1 MVLVSAH
8 AARGS
13 LRLQGVRFDEGRPR
27 ALDRAYRVRGSDDTA
42 ARAAA
47 REHRNP
53 HAGVF
58 LISVIPGRAEG
69 ASPESITPALAEPAL
84 SIPWT
89 DRDYGFRTCR
99 CAAIRNDGYYRFENW
114 KLLLGLAL

>member
-13 LRLQGVRFDEGRPR
+13 LRLQGVRFDEGRAR

-58 LISVIPGRAEG
+58 LTSVIPGRAQRVRPEVAGPMAGSG
-69 ASPESITPALAEPAL
+69 ANPESITTALAELAPRV
-84 SIPWT
+84 SWN
-89 DRDYGFRTCR
+89 DGGYGFRTCR
-99 CAAIRNDGYYRFENW
+99 CAAI
-114 KLLLGLAL
+114 

>member
-1 MVLVSAH
+1 MVLVPAH

-27 ALDRAYRVRGSDDTA
+27 PLDRAYRVRGPDAPA

-58 LISVIPGRAEG
+58 LTSVIPGRAQRVRPEVAGPMAGSG
-69 ASPESITPALAEPAL
+69 ASPESITPALAELAQ
-84 SIPWT
+84 
-89 DRDYGFRTCR
+89 RTST
-99 CAAIRNDGYYRFENW
+99 
-114 KLLLGLAL
+114 

>member
-1 MVLVSAH
+1 MVLVPAH

-27 ALDRAYRVRGSDDTA
+27 PLDRAYRIRGSDHTA

-53 HAGVF
+53 DVGVF
-58 LISVIPGRAEG
+58 LTSVIPGRAQRVRPEVAGPMAGSG
-69 ASPESITPALAEPAL
+69 ANPESITTIIQERDERLRTALL
-84 SIPWT
+84 RLWLWIP
-89 DRDYGFRTCR
+89 
-99 CAAIRNDGYYRFENW
+99 
-114 KLLLGLAL
+114 

>member
-1 MVLVSAH
+1 MVLVPAH

-27 ALDRAYRVRGSDDTA
+27 ALDRAHRVRGSDHAA

-58 LISVIPGRAEG
+58 LTSVIPGPSVARR
-69 ASPESITPALAEPAL
+69 PEFITTALAEAAPRV
-84 SIPWT
+84 SWN
-89 DRDYGFRTCR
+89 DGGYGFRTCR
-99 CAAIRNDGYYRFENW
+99 C
-114 KLLLGLAL
+114 